1 MPSISSL
8 LQFSGKFPK
17 TVAYSTFAKRTW
29 SQFYDRVIMA
39 LLDEIKTRM
48 TKSTHIIKSSSFIAS
63 CIGVGTVCLAV
74 ILYVFI
80 FHQNPAAAQEFPV
93 QGFDVSHHQGEINWK
108 QVPHKKFQFI
118 YLKATEGGD
127 FKDRKFQDNW
137 LQAREHG
144 FLVGA
149 YHFYRLC
156 RDGKIQAQNF
166 IETVPN
172 KPDALPP
179 VIDLEYDSNC
189 INTYT
194 REQLLTEIQIM
205 HDQLQQHYGK
215 QPIFYISK
223 TFYNI
228 VLAGEF
234 KNTPLWVRE
243 YQGQPELKGNPQ
255 WTFWQHTNQGTIQG
269 INKPV
274 DMNVFHGSVYDWSIF
289 LQKNGIQPLTPT
301 TP

>member
-1 MPSISSL
+1 MSKPTRSKKSNSL
-8 LQFSGKFPK
+8 
-17 TVAYSTFAKRTW
+17 
-29 SQFYDRVIMA
+29 
-39 LLDEIKTRM
+39 
-48 TKSTHIIKSSSFIAS
+48 IAS
-63 CIGVGTVCLAV
+63 CLGLATLGLAV
-74 ILYVFI
+74 VLYVFI
-80 FHQNPAAAQEFPV
+80 FHQNPASAQEFPV

-108 QVPHKKFQFI
+108 QIPRKKFQFI

-137 LQAREHG
+137 LQAREQG

-156 RDGKIQAQNF
+156 RDGNIQAQNF

-179 VIDLEYDSNC
+179 VIDLEYDSAC

-194 REQLLTEIQIM
+194 KEQLLAEIQVM

-234 KNTPLWVRE
+234 KHTPLWVRE

-255 WTFWQHTNQGTIQG
+255 WTFWQHSNQGKIKG
-269 INKPV
+269 ITKPV
-274 DMNVFHGSVYDWSIF
+274 DLNVFHGSVYDWNIF
-289 LQKNGIQPLTPT
+289 LQKNRLQPVSPT